1 MLIVATAQRFGGTG
15 LGLAIT
21 RNRRALL
28 TSPLDK
34 SDREHLNDR
43 SCYCV
48 PAMPA
53 SSTTLLQR
61 TISESMK
68 RC

>member
-1 MLIVATAQRFGGTG
+1 MKLGCAKPGDIRVEQR
-15 LGLAIT
+15 ADPI
-21 RNRRALL
+21 RVSILL
-28 TSPLDK
+28 RFLMRTNPAPL
-34 SDREHLNDR
+34 R
-43 SCYCV
+43 SACYCV

-53 SSTTLLQR
+53 RFTTLLQR